1 MISCGVSATHLF
13 NVKSVV
19 PFFTVC
25 YAGVGNCCFVL
36 CVCWYSLCFF
46 GRWGYENVKQNEE
59 LSFSCLLY
67 TLNILGERFYVRDCL
82 LYLLLFFSCNSN
94 WIHLYMFFC
103 CCLLFCFVFL
113 SVMFMHMSCPCHPD
127 LRMAMVRS
135 YLWLVFR
142 ISQLAHIHVFR
153 WWPTNIA

>member
-1 MISCGVSATHLF
+1 MQELAIVASCCVYVDTP
-13 NVKSVV
+13 SV
-19 PFFTVC
+19 FL
-25 YAGVGNCCFVL
+25 GG
-36 CVCWYSLCFF
+36 
-46 GRWGYENVKQNEE
+46 GGMKMQNEE

-153 WWPTNIA
+153 